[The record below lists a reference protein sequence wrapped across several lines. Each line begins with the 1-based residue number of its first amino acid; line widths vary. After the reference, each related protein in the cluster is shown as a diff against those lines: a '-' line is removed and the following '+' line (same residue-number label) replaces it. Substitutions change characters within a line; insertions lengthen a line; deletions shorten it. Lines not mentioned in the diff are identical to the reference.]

1 MCAHSSHEKAFE
13 SFKSA
18 DNSHPFTLKSRW
30 REKTNEIFCQTLDP
44 DFQPS
49 GLVIF
54 GFCSSSSGT
63 MSGVGSIINRSR
75 FVLILEGL
83 ILPFGARWCPK
94 ISSIFLNPLSSAKG
108 LTGAFFSCCIFYYVA
123 GLAGETTKRPRRFF
137 CQQSSVCSLQTG
149 ISSP

>member
-1 MCAHSSHEKAFE
+1 MTCAYLSHEEAFKR
-13 SFKSA
+13 FKSA
-18 DNSHPFTLKSRW
+18 DSSHPFTLKSRW

-75 FVLILEGL
+75 FVLFLEGL

-94 ISSIFLNPLSSAKG
+94 ISSIFLNPPSSAKG
-108 LTGAFFSCCIFYYVA
+108 LTGASLVWARAKSKDKIKRQNVAESRNIRIGVCIRGVNI
-123 GLAGETTKRPRRFF
+123 K
-137 CQQSSVCSLQTG
+137 
-149 ISSP
+149 